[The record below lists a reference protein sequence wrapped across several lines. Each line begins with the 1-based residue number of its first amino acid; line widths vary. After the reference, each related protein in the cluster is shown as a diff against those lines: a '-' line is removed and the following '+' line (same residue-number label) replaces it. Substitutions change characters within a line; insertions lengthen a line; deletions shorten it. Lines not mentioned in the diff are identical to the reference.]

1 MIPKSISHKEWK
13 ALDKLSIQGL
23 SRAIESV
30 SKDYV
35 YDEETKRFHLEHVF
49 AYELYHKWRELLN
62 QENPKNLRLN
72 AELSKHYNEEEEYRF
87 PDMVLHG
94 GHNNYKHQIIVCE
107 IKSSRHRIT
116 TKALKKD
123 INSLEKC
130 INGLYYHC
138 GVFIYLGYTKNM
150 QKMIGRLRPLLSDK
164 SNKKIIFI
172 GVNEVNGDIPHYE
185 LL

>member
-1 MIPKSISHKEWK
+1 MIPESIRHNDWTT
-13 ALDKLSIQGL
+13 LDYLSIQGL

-35 YDEETKRFHLEHVF
+35 YDVENKRFHLEHVF

-62 QENPKNLRLN
+62 QDNPENLRLN
-72 AELSKHYNEEEEYRF
+72 AELTKHYNEEKEYRF

-94 GHNNYKHQIIVCE
+94 DYNNLKNQIIVCE
-107 IKSSRHRIT
+107 IKSSKNEI
-116 TKALKKD
+116 KEDQLEKD
-123 INSLEKC
+123 IKSLEEG